1 MRYLFSIFT
10 VVLALNLSAQ
20 NSQGKAD
27 DAGRIAICPVIGN
40 IPDMPKAAE
49 KILLTKMAQITTK
62 NGMGSYGNRFIM
74 YPKVHIMSQDITP
87 TAPTMHA
94 YNLSVTMYIAD
105 NVTQTIFAS
114 ANIELQGVGKNP
126 TKAYIGAL
134 KGLNYNRHEVK
145 NFVEEGKSRIIEYYN
160 SQCDFILKDA
170 ETAAE
175 RKEFDKAIYSLIS
188 IPDVCKEC
196 YMKAQDV
203 SITIYKQ
210 KMENE
215 CMENIAQAKGAKAQN
230 DWDLAASYLVSILP
244 DLSCYLEADSLLKEI
259 ENHKCAA
266 ALSKAKGAWVSQNA
280 REAGRW
286 LGEVASDS
294 KCYDEAVA
302 LGNEIKAKI
311 KSDENREWDFKLKAQ
326 QDQVDLEK
334 KSIQAA
340 RDIGVAF
347 GENQQPTNIHWINMD

>member
-1 MRYLFSIFT
+1 MRYLFLIFT
-10 VVLALNLSAQ
+10 ALLSLNLSAQ
-20 NSQGKAD
+20 NSQGEAD

-40 IPDMPKAAE
+40 IPDMPEAAE

-62 NGMGSYGNRFIM
+62 NGLGSYGNRFIM
-74 YPKVHIMSQDITP
+74 YPKVHIMSKDITP
-87 TAPTMHA
+87 TAPTMHV

-114 ANIELQGVGKNP
+114 TSIELQGVGKNP

-134 KGLNYNRHEVK
+134 KGLNYNRPEVK
-145 NFVEEGKSRIIEYYN
+145 NFVEEGKNRIIEYYN

-170 ETAAE
+170 DSAAG

-188 IPDVCKEC
+188 IPKVCKEC
-196 YMKAQDV
+196 YLIAQDV
-203 SITIYKQ
+203 SITIYKL

-230 DWDLAASYLVSILP
+230 NWDLAASYLVSILP
-244 DLSCYLEADSLLKEI
+244 DVSCYVEAKSLLEEI

-266 ALSKAKGAWVSQNA
+266 ALGKAKGAWAMQNEK
-280 REAGRW
+280 EAGRW

-302 LGNEIKAKI
+302 LGNEIKEKL
-311 KSDENREWDFKLKAQ
+311 KSDENREWNFKLKVQ
-326 QDQVDLEK
+326 QDQLDLEK

-340 RDIGVAF
+340 RDIGIAF
-347 GENQQPTNIHWINMD
+347 IENQQPINIHWINN